1 VKRKE
6 SGGKF
11 AVTPSQVRAARGLL
25 GWSREQLSAASGVP
39 TRTLDRLEAEVSERP
54 REATMKPLVDALAAA
69 GIEFL
74 DGNGGGPGVR
84 FTREA
89 AIQIAVEKAKGK
101 PTGADAGERSSEP
114 AEGRQQR
121 ATRPRSQ
128 R

>member
-1 VKRKE
+1 MERKG
-6 SGGKF
+6 SGVKF
-11 AVTPSQVRAARGLL
+11 AVTAGQVRAARGLL

-54 REATMKPLVDALAAA
+54 RVATLKPIVAALTAA

-89 AIQIAVEKAKGK
+89 AIRTAVERAKGNAG
-101 PTGADAGERSSEP
+101 PGAQPSRRP
-114 AEGRQQR
+114 
-121 ATRPRSQ
+121 PRSAADSQ